1 MYKYTDAKKT
11 INSIDNIIKDSN
23 YYTIQSIEDKLL
35 NDSELDDKSKD
46 KISQVI
52 FSVKDEIDQ
61 QSLLE
66 LIAQKK
72 KKKKFTRQPTEY
84 NFFIKDNLPIVKE
97 QNPDLNY
104 KEVLSKVAELWNKQ
118 KELIKKLKI

>member
-52 FSVKDEIDQ
+52 FSVKDEMDQ

-118 KELIKKLKI
+118 KELIKN

>member
-84 NFFIKDNLPIVKE
+84 NFFIKDNLPIVKK

-118 KELIKKLKI
+118 KELIKN

>member
-118 KELIKKLKI
+118 KKLIKN

>member
-23 YYTIQSIEDKLL
+23 YYTIQSIEDKLF
-35 NDSELDDKSKD
+35 NDSELDNKSKD
-46 KISQVI
+46 KIRQVI
-52 FSVKDEIDQ
+52 FSVKDEIEQ

-84 NFFIKDNLPIVKE
+84 NFFIKDNLPIVKV

-118 KELIKKLKI
+118 KELIKN

>member
-1 MYKYTDAKKT
+1 MYKFTDAKKT
-11 INSIDNIIKDSN
+11 INSIDNIIKDTN

-118 KELIKKLKI
+118 KELIKN

>member
-66 LIAQKK
+66 LISQKK

-118 KELIKKLKI
+118 KELIKN

>member
-35 NDSELDDKSKD
+35 NDSELDNKSKD

-61 QSLLE
+61 QNLLE

-118 KELIKKLKI
+118 KELIKN

>member
-118 KELIKKLKI
+118 KELIKN

>member
-23 YYTIQSIEDKLL
+23 YYTIQTIEDKLL

-118 KELIKKLKI
+118 KELIKK

>member
-23 YYTIQSIEDKLL
+23 YYTIQTIEDKLL

-52 FSVKDEIDQ
+52 FSVKDESDQ
-61 QSLLE
+61 HNLLE

-118 KELIKKLKI
+118 KELIKN

>member
-104 KEVLSKVAELWNKQ
+104 KEVLSKVAELWNEQ
-118 KELIKKLKI
+118 KKLIKN

>member
-23 YYTIQSIEDKLL
+23 YYTIQTIEDKLL

-118 KELIKKLKI
+118 KELIKN

>member
-23 YYTIQSIEDKLL
+23 YYTIQTIEDKLL

-61 QSLLE
+61 HNLLE

-118 KELIKKLKI
+118 KELIKN

>member
-23 YYTIQSIEDKLL
+23 YYTIQTIEDKLL

-118 KELIKKLKI
+118 KKLIKN

>member
-1 MYKYTDAKKT
+1 MYKFTDAKKT
-11 INSIDNIIKDSN
+11 INSIDNIIKDTN

-35 NDSELDDKSKD
+35 NDSELDNKSKD

-118 KELIKKLKI
+118 KELIKN